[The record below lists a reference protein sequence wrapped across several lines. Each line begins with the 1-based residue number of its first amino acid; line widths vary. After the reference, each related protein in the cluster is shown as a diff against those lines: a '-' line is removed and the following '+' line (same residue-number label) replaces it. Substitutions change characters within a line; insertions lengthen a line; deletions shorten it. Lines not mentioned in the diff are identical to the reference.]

1 MKIPKAIIKNNR
13 KYTFVQVCSNNMFLY
28 ENEKTK
34 AKETFTKY
42 DLGLIDNTEL
52 DKKLKIANKV
62 DFRIKVYDRL
72 LEEEKTYKT
81 IHEAAENLGITKNN
95 LYDKIVQKKWI
106 NNRWFA
112 EKEEVIISFEDF

>member
-1 MKIPKAIIKNNR
+1 MKIPKTVIKNNR

-52 DKKLKIANKV
+52 DKKLEIIDKT
-62 DFRIKVYDRL
+62 DFKIKVYDRL
-72 LEEEKTYKT
+72 FETETVYNT
-81 IHEAAENLGITKNN
+81 IYEAAKDLGITKDM
-95 LYDKIVQKKWI
+95 LYKRITERKWI
-106 NNRWFA
+106 DNRWFA

>member
-1 MKIPKAIIKNNR
+1 MKIPRTIIKRNKRYN
-13 KYTFVQVCSNNMFLY
+13 FVQVCGDMFLY

-52 DKKLKIANKV
+52 DKKLKIV
-62 DFRIKVYDRL
+62 DKTDFIIKVYDRL
-72 LEEEKTYKT
+72 METEKTYKT

-112 EKEEVIISFEDF
+112 ERKEVIINF